1 MKNNKNNK
9 NNKHKQLQKI
19 KRYLPNIN
27 LQKNKFNTIE
37 LILVF
42 IMALTFGLLLGE
54 IIFKNG
60 TSLSLTQ
67 KSTPNLTEIENVYN
81 TLSEE
86 YINKVSKEELK
97 EAAIKGMISLLGD
110 QHSVYYDKETKEELE
125 EELNGYF
132 YGLGAGIIQ
141 EEGKLITIKEIYE
154 NSPAEQAGLKEG
166 DQYLKING
174 EDVTKL
180 NAEEISKKI
189 KGTKNK
195 TINLTVKRG
204 NKEKEIKVTTGKVEI
219 PSVKKEILTTKKQKV
234 GYLQISVFASNTDE
248 QLKRKLAELD
258 KENIKE
264 LIIDL
269 RYNEGG
275 HLDTVLNI
283 ANEFIDKKQ
292 PIIQIISKNKKE
304 IKYSNKNN
312 DKKYKIVVLINEGSA
327 SASEVLAS
335 ALNEQ
340 LNAPLI
346 GKTTYGKG
354 TVQKTKTLPSGG
366 VIKYTIETWKTSK
379 GKEINKKGIKPTIEI
394 EQNEKYYTTY
404 SKKDDNQLKKALET
418 IAK

>member
-9 NNKHKQLQKI
+9 NNKHKQLRKI
-19 KRYLPNIN
+19 KGYLPNIN

-67 KSTPNLTEIENVYN
+67 KNTPNLTEIENVYN

-195 TINLTVKRG
+195 TINLTIKRD

-219 PSVKKEILTTKKQKV
+219 PSVKKEILTTKKQKI

-366 VIKYTIETWKTSK
+366 IIKYTIETWKTSK

-394 EQNEKYYTTY
+394 KQSEKYYTTY

-418 IAK
+418 ITK